1 MPVLVGPEPLSEP
14 VAVIDDTVIMVEL
27 PTGGRLRIAA
37 STPPALA
44 AAVLK
49 ALR

>member
-1 MPVLVGPEPLSEP
+1 VPVLVGPEPRSKP
-14 VAVIDDTVIMVEL
+14 VAVTDDTAIMVEL

-37 STPPALA
+37 STPSALA